1 MAADMIQLVDQ
12 GVMLRQ
18 QCAGIFADLATRE
31 RLLATMPEV
40 HRATLAL
47 GRSATQYR
55 GKALGLLML
64 GRGPYAIV
72 RQCLSKIEHSRQ
84 ALREAYYR
92 HARAA
97 LDIEKLK
104 QDLATLEPE
113 TLQGRRLALDLD
125 EKQSTLAEQAVYIEG
140 AMKEIAQYQTI
151 YQQVCDKFK
160 LRQDWDEMDM
170 ERAEAE
176 NHLKQAFLTALR
188 SYISNGRC
196 GMGECEYLEN
206 VGVHP
211 VQGLQE
217 VMLYA
222 TEAAKSAEAGQQILT
237 TVDLDAWLSDMAVKY
252 AAAPER
258 MLRSY
263 GIEPVDDWYIYKTRQ
278 KEGGSKNGSC

>member
-12 GVMLRQ
+12 GVMLRQQ

-72 RQCLSKIEHSRQ
+72 RQCLSKIERSRQ

-97 LDIEKLK
+97 LDIEGLK

-176 NHLKQAFLTALR
+176 NHLKQAFLMALR

-222 TEAAKSAEAGQQILT
+222 TEAAKSAEAGQILT
-237 TVDLDAWLSDMAVKY
+237 TVDLDTWLSAMAVKY

-263 GIEPVDDWYIYKTRQ
+263 GIEPVDDWYVYKTRQ
-278 KEGGSKNGSC
+278 KEGRE

>member
-1 MAADMIQLVDQ
+1 
-12 GVMLRQ
+12 
-18 QCAGIFADLATRE
+18 
-31 RLLATMPEV
+31 
-40 HRATLAL
+40 
-47 GRSATQYR
+47 
-55 GKALGLLML
+55 ML

-72 RQCLSKIEHSRQ
+72 RQCLSKIERSRQ

-97 LDIEKLK
+97 LDIEGLK

-176 NHLKQAFLTALR
+176 NHLKQAFLMALR

-206 VGVHP
+206 VVCTLCR
-211 VQGLQE
+211 VC
-217 VMLYA
+217 
-222 TEAAKSAEAGQQILT
+222 
-237 TVDLDAWLSDMAVKY
+237 
-252 AAAPER
+252 R
-258 MLRSY
+258 R
-263 GIEPVDDWYIYKTRQ
+263 
-278 KEGGSKNGSC
+278 